1 VLDVRRLPSPS
12 RLSNNGAATLSD
24 PRLCGGFSIK
34 RHLLFQS
41 GISDTL
47 VPYALRSRYST
58 RKLLVTIPRIDLA
71 SDDDELLTTQ

>member
-1 VLDVRRLPSPS
+1 MRQLPSLS

-24 PRLCGGFSIK
+24 PRLCGGCSIK

-47 VPYALRSRYST
+47 VPHALRSRYPT
-58 RKLLVTIPRIDLA
+58 RKLLVTIPRIDPA
-71 SDDDELLTTQ
+71 TGDDELLTTQ